1 MRTNNKSDENFET
14 LRNAI
19 NEAIL
24 KNKKVAKI
32 LEKIKEDN
40 MLPDLC
46 NYELILK
53 LRKIVNRFQQKK
65 RVKIKSPIV

>member
-1 MRTNNKSDENFET
+1 MRTIKKSDENFET
-14 LRNAI
+14 LRKAI

-24 KNKKVAKI
+24 KNRKVAKV
-32 LEKIKEDN
+32 LEKLKEDN

-53 LRKIVNRFQQKK
+53 LRKIVNHFQKKK
-65 RVKIKSPIV
+65 RVKVKSSLV

>member
-1 MRTNNKSDENFET
+1 MRTNKKSDENFEI

-24 KNKKVAKI
+24 KNKKVAKV

-65 RVKIKSPIV
+65 RVKTKSSIV